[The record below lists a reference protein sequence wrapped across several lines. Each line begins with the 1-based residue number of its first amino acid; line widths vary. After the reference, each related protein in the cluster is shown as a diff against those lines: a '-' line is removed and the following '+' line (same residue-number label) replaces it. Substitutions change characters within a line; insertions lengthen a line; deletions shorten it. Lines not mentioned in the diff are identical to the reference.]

1 MDQTFNFRAAPVPL
15 HRRLSPR
22 AIALVVAAS
31 LVLCGLVSFS
41 RWVIDSERRSVE
53 RAERAGTSS
62 AIIGTIDGGGGDPVE
77 AAGTVSGQVAI
88 DAAVQADVRSVL
100 EVARRAAAG
109 RSTFLDAGPGQLG
122 AVASALTVVDGPSQ
136 AAGVVSVAS
145 TTDIWG
151 AAVMGPSGVCYLVRF
166 APDSGVTYGTGGA
179 CTGDEALSA
188 RAASW

>member
-22 AIALVVAAS
+22 AIALVVVAV

-41 RWVIDSERRSVE
+41 RWVIDSERQSVE

-62 AIIGTIDGGGGDPVE
+62 AIIGTIDGGGDPVE
-77 AAGTVSGQVAI
+77 AVGPVSDQVAI
-88 DAAVQADVRSVL
+88 DAAAQADVTSVL
-100 EVARRAAAG
+100 EVARRTAAG

-122 AVASALTVVDGPSQ
+122 AVASSLTVVDGPSQ
-136 AAGVVSVAS
+136 APGVVSVAS

-151 AAVMGPSGVCYLVRF
+151 AAVMSPSGVCYLVRF
-166 APDSGVTYGTGGA
+166 APGSGVTYGTGSA

-188 RAASW
+188 LQASW